1 MDEVSSNQHSS
12 AYSSLANSTT
22 EIHDIV
28 KMEGE
33 SGKVSRNNNKRTAVD
48 LQMRAITEDYNAL
61 LRRATEQIR
70 DDIQCVF
77 LEVSLAF
84 PDAIL
89 DNLITMVFT
98 CGTQVYTWL
107 FFFICLINLV
117 RVYEGPNGQNKPPI
131 CPTAPFA
138 QPARSANQPIW
149 PTGPF
154 GRLPIRPT
162 AHSADRPL

>member
-33 SGKVSRNNNKRTAVD
+33 SSGKVRNNKRATVD

-70 DDIQCVF
+70 DGIQCVL
-77 LEVSLAF
+77 LEVSSPKVQPCAEGLWQRF
-84 PDAIL
+84 IMFISY
-89 DNLITMVFT
+89 NIT
-98 CGTQVYTWL
+98 
-107 FFFICLINLV
+107 
-117 RVYEGPNGQNKPPI
+117 
-131 CPTAPFA
+131 
-138 QPARSANQPIW
+138 
-149 PTGPF
+149 
-154 GRLPIRPT
+154 
-162 AHSADRPL
+162 

>member
-77 LEVSLAF
+77 LEVFLVF
-84 PDAIL
+84 PGAIL
-89 DNLITMVFT
+89 DNLITM
-98 CGTQVYTWL
+98 
-107 FFFICLINLV
+107 FFVLKDHANRKCNLG
-117 RVYEGPNGQNKPPI
+117 EGKIPENVSNLPQ
-131 CPTAPFA
+131 
-138 QPARSANQPIW
+138 SAN
-149 PTGPF
+149 G
-154 GRLPIRPT
+154 
-162 AHSADRPL
+162 

>member
-1 MDEVSSNQHSS
+1 MRRTKRIVKMDEVSSNQHSS

-89 DNLITMVFT
+89 DNLITMVF
-98 CGTQVYTWL
+98 C
-107 FFFICLINLV
+107 INL
-117 RVYEGPNGQNKPPI
+117 
-131 CPTAPFA
+131 
-138 QPARSANQPIW
+138 
-149 PTGPF
+149 
-154 GRLPIRPT
+154 
-162 AHSADRPL
+162 

>member
-89 DNLITMVFT
+89 DNLITMVF
-98 CGTQVYTWL
+98 C
-107 FFFICLINLV
+107 INFPKIPQFLV
-117 RVYEGPNGQNKPPI
+117 NLLLRLSPNLKVSI
-131 CPTAPFA
+131 V
-138 QPARSANQPIW
+138 
-149 PTGPF
+149 
-154 GRLPIRPT
+154 
-162 AHSADRPL
+162 

>member
-70 DDIQCVF
+70 DDGIQYVF
-77 LEVSLAF
+77 LSALA
-84 PDAIL
+84 
-89 DNLITMVFT
+89 
-98 CGTQVYTWL
+98 W
-107 FFFICLINLV
+107 
-117 RVYEGPNGQNKPPI
+117 
-131 CPTAPFA
+131 
-138 QPARSANQPIW
+138 
-149 PTGPF
+149 
-154 GRLPIRPT
+154 
-162 AHSADRPL
+162 H